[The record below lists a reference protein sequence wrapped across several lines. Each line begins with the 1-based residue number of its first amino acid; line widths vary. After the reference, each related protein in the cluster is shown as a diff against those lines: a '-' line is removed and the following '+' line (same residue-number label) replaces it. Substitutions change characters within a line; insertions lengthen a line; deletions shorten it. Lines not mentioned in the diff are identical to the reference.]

1 MERTILIM
9 KAAAAAVAV
18 LLAVAVLAAEAAAPH
33 HQYPRGVTSTY
44 RRKLEASE
52 DMPLDADVFAVPPGR
67 NAPQQVHITLG
78 DQAGTAMTVSWV
90 TMEAEGNSTV
100 LYGRAAGRLDLAAEG
115 TTTRYTFYNYT
126 SGFIHHCTLTG
137 LDHATRYY
145 YAVGHGDT
153 VRTFW
158 FTTPPRPGPDAPL
171 RLGLIGDLGQTADS
185 NATLAHYEQHPGAA
199 VLFVGDL
206 SYADKHPFHDSR
218 RWDTWGRFSERSV
231 AYQPWIWT
239 AGNHEV
245 EYAPELGET
254 TAFKPFAHRYPTP
267 YRASG
272 SSEPYWYSV
281 KLGPAHIIVLS
292 SYSAFGKYTPQFK
305 WLEAELARVDRELT
319 PWLFISTHVP
329 WYNSNNFH
337 FMEGEPMRVQFEKMA
352 VDARVDAVFAGH
364 VHAYERSHRFSNIQY
379 NITDGRCTPVADRR
393 APVYVVIGDG
403 GNIEG
408 LADELTWPQ
417 PAYSAFREYSFGH
430 AVLDIKNRTHAYYA
444 WYRNHDGNKVTADAT
459 WFTNRYHMPNHDDSS
474 VSSKNPYYA

>member
-1 MERTILIM
+1 
-9 KAAAAAVAV
+9 
-18 LLAVAVLAAEAAAPH
+18 
-33 HQYPRGVTSTY
+33 
-44 RRKLEASE
+44 
-52 DMPLDADVFAVPPGR
+52 MPLDADVFAVPPGR

-90 TMEAEGNSTV
+90 TVEAEGNSTV
-100 LYGRAAGRLDLAAEG
+100 LYGRAMGRLDHAARAPPRA
-115 TTTRYTFYNYT
+115 TPSTNYT
-126 SGFIHHCTLTG
+126 SGFIHHCTLAG
-137 LDHATRYY
+137 LDHATRDY
-145 YAVGHGDT
+145 YAVGFGDT
-153 VRTFW
+153 
-158 FTTPPRPGPDAPL
+158 
-171 RLGLIGDLGQTADS
+171 LGLIGDLGQTADS
-185 NATLAHYEQHPGAA
+185 NSTLAHYEQHPGDA

-206 SYADKHPFHDSR
+206 SYADKHPFHDSN

-254 TAFKPFAHRYPTP
+254 TAFKPFTHRYPTP

-305 WLEAELARVDRELT
+305 WLEAELQRVDCAVT

-337 FMEGEPMRVQFEKMA
+337 FMEGEPMRVQIEKMA
-352 VDARVDAVFAGH
+352 VDAVFAGH
-364 VHAYERSHRFSNIQY
+364 VHAYERSHRYSNIKY

-459 WFTNRYHMPNHDDSS
+459 WLTNRYHKPNHDDSS
-474 VSSKNPYYA
+474 VHSNI

>member
-1 MERTILIM
+1 M
-9 KAAAAAVAV
+9 
-18 LLAVAVLAAEAAAPH
+18 
-33 HQYPRGVTSTY
+33 
-44 RRKLEASE
+44 
-52 DMPLDADVFAVPPGR
+52 
-67 NAPQQVHITLG
+67 
-78 DQAGTAMTVSWV
+78 
-90 TMEAEGNSTV
+90 
-100 LYGRAAGRLDLAAEG
+100 
-115 TTTRYTFYNYT
+115 
-126 SGFIHHCTLTG
+126 
-137 LDHATRYY
+137 
-145 YAVGHGDT
+145 GHGDT

-185 NATLAHYEQHPGAA
+185 NSTLAHYEQHPGAA

-206 SYADKHPFHDSR
+206 SYADKHPLHDSR